1 MSVVF
6 HLVLGKEQAQNEG
19 KIFISTALLV
29 LNVIFFKCRHN
40 TFILFECFERVSLS
54 FSQSYKGDVVG

>member
-6 HLVLGKEQAQNEG
+6 HLVLGKEQSQNEG

-29 LNVIFFKCRHN
+29 I
-40 TFILFECFERVSLS
+40 
-54 FSQSYKGDVVG
+54 VGLPGFGEAGIGGWEWSGW